1 MAKGTFGRL
10 GDIWRSNVNELLD
23 KMEDPEKMVRQ
34 VVRDMEDA
42 VDRAVEALARAVADQ
57 RRLEKQDVQLRT
69 EIETWQQKAESA
81 VEAGDEEGARQTL
94 AKKAGTVRMSEELG
108 PTLDESRQ
116 TVAELRGQLEEMRR
130 RLQQARNRQGQLIA
144 RYRAASQH
152 LGGEGAGGGSE
163 SDPFARF
170 QRIEQRVQAH
180 EADFARFEQ
189 QVDTAVAEADLYREM
204 ATQEK
209 KEDRELQEM
218 EMEREKRIDAEL
230 AAMRDKV
237 KKNA

>member
-10 GDIWRSNVNELLD
+10 SDIWRSNVNELLD

-34 VVRDMEDA
+34 VVRDMEGA
-42 VDRAVEALARAVADQ
+42 VDRAVEALAKAVADQ
-57 RRLEKQDVQLRT
+57 RRLEKQDAQLKR
-69 EIETWQQKAESA
+69 EVEKWQQTAESA
-81 VEAGDEEGARQTL
+81 VEEGDEERARQAL
-94 AKKAGTVRMSEELG
+94 AKKAGLVQMAEELG
-108 PTLDESRQ
+108 PTLVECRQ

-144 RYRAASQH
+144 RYRAARQH
-152 LGGEGAGGGSE
+152 MDDEGEGIAAE

-170 QRIEQRVQAH
+170 QRIEQRVQTH

-189 QVDTAVAEADLYREM
+189 KVDTAAAEADLYREM
-204 ATQEK
+204 ATEEK
-209 KEDRELQEM
+209 KEDRELQ

-230 AAMRDKV
+230 AVMRDKV